1 MQNPS
6 ARRWRDYSF
15 PSSQSVLTRSTSASI
30 GKLKVRHHALAGF
43 NSAHGHL
50 SQLKTGQL
58 QLRRQLFL

>member
-30 GKLKVRHHALAGF
+30 GSSKSGTTRLPV
-43 NSAHGHL
+43 SM
-50 SQLKTGQL
+50 LKTGQL

>member
-30 GKLKVRHHALAGF
+30 GSSKSGTTRLPVSIL
-43 NSAHGHL
+43 L
-50 SQLKTGQL
+50 TGIWIEEASEL

>member
-30 GKLKVRHHALAGF
+30 GSSKSGTTRLPVSILLTA
-43 NSAHGHL
+43 HL